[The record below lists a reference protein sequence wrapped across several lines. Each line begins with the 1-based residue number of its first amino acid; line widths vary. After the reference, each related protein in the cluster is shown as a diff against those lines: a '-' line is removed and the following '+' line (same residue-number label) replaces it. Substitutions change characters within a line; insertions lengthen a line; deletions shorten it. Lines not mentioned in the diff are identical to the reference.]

1 MKYLNILG
9 KHIREATTDTGDES
23 RRLAMTGQCTLEPQD
38 LGGAAPCQPAE
49 FTSSYIS
56 PVNFSEPSYLTLNVM
71 LSKKQLTIE
80 RLSDLN
86 WKQKVGP
93 ISVSSSR

>member
-38 LGGAAPCQPAE
+38 AAVAGSIFDTRQ
-49 FTSSYIS
+49 
-56 PVNFSEPSYLTLNVM
+56 
-71 LSKKQLTIE
+71 
-80 RLSDLN
+80 
-86 WKQKVGP
+86 
-93 ISVSSSR
+93 